1 MNLGNLEG
9 LIPIFGGI
17 YGFLL
22 ANGTLPKNP
31 RDPLKMEQWRKKF
44 GKMMRIVCPFLVVF
58 GMLQLVGVI

>member
-1 MNLGNLEG
+1 ML
-9 LIPIFGGI
+9 GGI

-31 RDPLKMEQWRKKF
+31 RDPLKMELWRKKF

-58 GMLQLVGVI
+58 GILQLVGVI